1 MRWLRH
7 VFAPSSQRWFPAD
20 RMQRIAE
27 AIAKGELRHSGE
39 ICFAVEPALGLRAV
53 FSGQNARDRA
63 REVFAQLRVWDTRAN
78 NGVLLYLL
86 LAEHRIEVVADRGF
100 DDAIDAAQWRAVCQL
115 IEQHLQAGDP
125 EAAIVHGIEA
135 LSTLIAGPF
144 PAVPDQADRNEL
156 PDQPI
161 RL

>member
-7 VFAPSSQRWFPAD
+7 LFAPSSQRWFPAD
-20 RMQRIAE
+20 RMQRIA
-27 AIAKGELRHSGE
+27 AKIAQGELRHGGE
-39 ICFAVEPALGLRAV
+39 VCFAVEPALGLRAV
-53 FSGQNARDRA
+53 FNGQSAGDRA

-86 LAEHRIEVVADRGF
+86 LADHRIEVVADRGF
-100 DDAIDAAQWRAVCQL
+100 DECVDAGQWSAACRL

-125 EAAIVHGIEA
+125 ETAIVQGIEA
-135 LSTLIAGPF
+135 LSSLIAGPF
-144 PAVPDQADRNEL
+144 PAIPGQPSSNEL